1 MRIGCYTFSFL
12 PTVGGAELLLHGL
25 AESLAARGHEVTV
38 WAPRVRRADNRLEA
52 RYRLRRYARP
62 SSKRF
67 GVRQTLPRLLL
78 HAWRRGLDVL
88 HCHGAY
94 PEGYVGAALKRAAG
108 VPLVIRPHGADVL
121 PGEWIARHPRL
132 RSRMQAALLAADAVV
147 AQGAF
152 LAEEVR
158 GLGVE
163 SGRLRVIHNGVH
175 LAPPPPLPDAPGL
188 LAVGSLSH
196 KKGLDVLLRA
206 LAAVAREAPAVRLV
220 LAGEGPE
227 AERLRALAGE
237 LGIAGHVRFA
247 GVVTGPP
254 KTDLLAA
261 ARIVVVPSR
270 REPFSNALLEAMAA
284 GRAVV
289 ATAVGGS
296 LEVVEDGRS
305 GLLVPPEDPA
315 ALAAALLALLRA
327 PERARALA
335 EGARK
340 RAEEFSWERMVDAY
354 EALYREVAGPCVS

>member
-25 AESLAARGHEVTV
+25 AESLAARGHEVTL
-38 WAPRVRRADNRLEA
+38 WAPRVRGADNRLDA
-52 RYRLRRYARP
+52 RYDLRRYARP

-67 GVRQTLPRLLL
+67 GVRQTLPRLLV

-94 PEGYVGAALKRAAG
+94 PEGYIGAALKRMAG

-121 PGEWIARHPRL
+121 PGEWIARDARL
-132 RSRMQAALLAADAVV
+132 RARMQAALLAADAVV

-152 LAEEVR
+152 LAGEAR
-158 GLGVE
+158 GLGVPAA
-163 SGRLRVIHNGVH
+163 RLKVIHNGVR
-175 LAPPPPLPDAPGL
+175 LSAPVPLPDAPDL
-188 LAVGSLSH
+188 LAVGSLSQ

-206 LAAVAREAPAVRLV
+206 LPQVVREAPAVRLV

-237 LGIAGHVRFA
+237 LGLAGQVRFA
-247 GVVTGPP
+247 GMVTGPA
-254 KTDLLAA
+254 KADLFAA

-296 LEVVEDGRS
+296 QEVVEDGRS
-305 GLLVPPEDPA
+305 GLLVPPEDA
-315 ALAAALLALLRA
+315 DALAAALIGLLRA
-327 PERARALA
+327 PERTAALA
-335 EGARK
+335 QAARR
-340 RAEEFSWERMVDAY
+340 RAEQFSWERMVDSY
-354 EALYREVAGPCVS
+354 EALYRELTVPCAR